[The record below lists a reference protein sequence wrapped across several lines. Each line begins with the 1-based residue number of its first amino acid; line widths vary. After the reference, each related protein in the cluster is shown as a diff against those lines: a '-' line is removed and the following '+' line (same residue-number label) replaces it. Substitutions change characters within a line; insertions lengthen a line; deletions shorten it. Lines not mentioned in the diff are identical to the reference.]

1 MSTLR
6 IIPLTRR
13 ESAWACLPKVE
24 VHPTLHIE
32 GDLVTIYD
40 TARHGRVIDAKED
53 FQIEDHALRAGAYQI
68 IDPTPTK
75 A

>member
-1 MSTLR
+1 MAPR

-13 ESAWACLPKVE
+13 DSAWVHLPKVE
-24 VHPTLHIE
+24 VHPTLNIE

-40 TARHGRVIDAKED
+40 TARHGRVIDSKED
-53 FQIEDHALRAGAYQI
+53 FQIEGIALCAGAYQI